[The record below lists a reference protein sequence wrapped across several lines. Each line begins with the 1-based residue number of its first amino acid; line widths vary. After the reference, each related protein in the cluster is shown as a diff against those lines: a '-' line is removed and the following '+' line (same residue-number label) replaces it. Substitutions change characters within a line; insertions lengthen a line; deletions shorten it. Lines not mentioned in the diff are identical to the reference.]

1 MTTFR
6 YQAYDTNE
14 KKVSGSINAENKLE
28 VIENLK
34 NLNLVP
40 IKIIETKAKISQLK
54 ISQASLSIFTKQL
67 AALLTAGTTLEKS
80 LELLINQ
87 TKNNKLSTLLN
98 LIKDDITSGVLLSES
113 MKKFPK
119 TFDRIYTSTVFAG
132 ETSASL
138 PEVFNDISNY
148 IDKEIKIKNQVTGA
162 LVYPLILFGVS
173 IIVIYALL
181 SLVLPQVAEE
191 FISSN
196 VSLPMI
202 TSILLSLSE
211 IFPYILLGTFTI
223 FGSMFILIKLN
234 FLSHSLKIKLSIA
247 LLRFP
252 IFGQII
258 LFNQTAR
265 FCSSMF
271 LMTKAGLN
279 TIDSL
284 STSKDNFK
292 NIYLKDELTTIL
304 ARVNSGTSLSSAFQQ
319 STIFPDVFIQLL
331 SSGDSGSNISEMFG
345 KIKVYLDEE
354 VDTKR
359 NFLLTLLQPLVILT
373 MGVFV
378 MLIVLA
384 IMLPLLQMNNL
395 VFNI

>member
-14 KKVSGSINAENKLE
+14 KKISGSVNAENKLE

-40 IKIIETKAKISQLK
+40 IKITETKAKISQLK

>member
-14 KKVSGSINAENKLE
+14 KKISGSINAENKLE

-304 ARVNSGTSLSSAFQQ
+304 ARVNSGPSLSSAFQQ

>member
-14 KKVSGSINAENKLE
+14 KKISGSVNAENKLE

>member
-14 KKVSGSINAENKLE
+14 KKISGSINAENKLE

-40 IKIIETKAKISQLK
+40 IKITETKAKISQLK

>member
-14 KKVSGSINAENKLE
+14 KKISGSINAENKLE

-191 FISSN
+191 FVSSN

>member
-14 KKVSGSINAENKLE
+14 KKISGSINAENKLE

-40 IKIIETKAKISQLK
+40 IKITETKAKISQLK

-98 LIKDDITSGVLLSES
+98 LIKDDVTSGVLLSES

-234 FLSHSLKIKLSIA
+234 FLSHRLKIKLSIA

-279 TIDSL
+279 AIDSL

-292 NIYLKDELTTIL
+292 NIYLRDELTTIL

>member
-14 KKVSGSINAENKLE
+14 KKISGSINAENKLE

>member
-1 MTTFR
+1 
-6 YQAYDTNE
+6 
-14 KKVSGSINAENKLE
+14 
-28 VIENLK
+28 
-34 NLNLVP
+34 
-40 IKIIETKAKISQLK
+40 
-54 ISQASLSIFTKQL
+54 
-67 AALLTAGTTLEKS
+67 
-80 LELLINQ
+80 
-87 TKNNKLSTLLN
+87 
-98 LIKDDITSGVLLSES
+98 
-113 MKKFPK
+113 
-119 TFDRIYTSTVFAG
+119 
-132 ETSASL
+132 
-138 PEVFNDISNY
+138 
-148 IDKEIKIKNQVTGA
+148 
-162 LVYPLILFGVS
+162 
-173 IIVIYALL
+173 
-181 SLVLPQVAEE
+181 
-191 FISSN
+191 
-196 VSLPMI
+196 
-202 TSILLSLSE
+202 
-211 IFPYILLGTFTI
+211 
-223 FGSMFILIKLN
+223 
-234 FLSHSLKIKLSIA
+234 
-247 LLRFP
+247 
-252 IFGQII
+252 
-258 LFNQTAR
+258 
-265 FCSSMF
+265 MF

-331 SSGDSGSNISEMFG
+331 SSGDSGSNMSEMFG

>member
-14 KKVSGSINAENKLE
+14 KKISGSINAENKLE

-34 NLNLVP
+34 NLTLVP

>member
-14 KKVSGSINAENKLE
+14 KKISGSINAENKLE

-40 IKIIETKAKISQLK
+40 IKITETKAKISQLK

-67 AALLTAGTTLEKS
+67 AALLVAGTTLEKS

-98 LIKDDITSGVLLSES
+98 LIKDDVTSGVLLSES

>member
-14 KKVSGSINAENKLE
+14 KKISGSINAENKLE

-40 IKIIETKAKISQLK
+40 IKITETKAKISQLK

-67 AALLTAGTTLEKS
+67 AALLAAGTTLEKS

-98 LIKDDITSGVLLSES
+98 LIKDDVTSGVLLSES

-234 FLSHSLKIKLSIA
+234 FLSHRLKIKLSIA

-279 TIDSL
+279 AIDSL

-292 NIYLKDELTTIL
+292 NIYLRDELTTIL

>member
-14 KKVSGSINAENKLE
+14 KKISGSINAENKLE

-40 IKIIETKAKISQLK
+40 IKITETKAKISQLK

-67 AALLTAGTTLEKS
+67 AALLAAGTTLEKS

-98 LIKDDITSGVLLSES
+98 LIKDDVTSGVLLSES

-173 IIVIYALL
+173 VIVIYALL

-234 FLSHSLKIKLSIA
+234 FLSHRLKIKLSIA

-279 TIDSL
+279 AIDSL

-292 NIYLKDELTTIL
+292 NIYLRDELTTIL

>member
-14 KKVSGSINAENKLE
+14 KKISGSINAENKLE

-40 IKIIETKAKISQLK
+40 IKIVETKVKISQIK
-54 ISQASLSIFTKQL
+54 ISQANLSIFTKQL

-87 TKNNKLSTLLN
+87 TKKNTLSTLLN
-98 LIKDDITSGVLLSES
+98 LIKDDVTSGVLLSES

>member
-14 KKVSGSINAENKLE
+14 KKISGYINAENKLE

-40 IKIIETKAKISQLK
+40 IKITETKAKISQLK

-67 AALLTAGTTLEKS
+67 AALLAAGTTLEKS

-98 LIKDDITSGVLLSES
+98 LIKDDVTSGVLLSES

-234 FLSHSLKIKLSIA
+234 FLSHRLKIKLSIA

-279 TIDSL
+279 AIDSL

-292 NIYLKDELTTIL
+292 NIYLRDELTTIL

>member
-14 KKVSGSINAENKLE
+14 KKISGSINAENKLE

-252 IFGQII
+252 MFGQII

>member
-6 YQAYDTNE
+6 YQAYDKNE
-14 KKVSGSINAENKLE
+14 KKISGSVNAENKLE

-40 IKIIETKAKISQLK
+40 IKITETKAKISQLK

>member
-14 KKVSGSINAENKLE
+14 KKISGSINAENKLE

-173 IIVIYALL
+173 IL
-181 SLVLPQVAEE
+181 SL
-191 FISSN
+191 IH
-196 VSLPMI
+196 I
-202 TSILLSLSE
+202 
-211 IFPYILLGTFTI
+211 
-223 FGSMFILIKLN
+223 
-234 FLSHSLKIKLSIA
+234 
-247 LLRFP
+247 
-252 IFGQII
+252 
-258 LFNQTAR
+258 
-265 FCSSMF
+265 
-271 LMTKAGLN
+271 
-279 TIDSL
+279 
-284 STSKDNFK
+284 
-292 NIYLKDELTTIL
+292 
-304 ARVNSGTSLSSAFQQ
+304 
-319 STIFPDVFIQLL
+319 
-331 SSGDSGSNISEMFG
+331 
-345 KIKVYLDEE
+345 
-354 VDTKR
+354 
-359 NFLLTLLQPLVILT
+359 
-373 MGVFV
+373 
-378 MLIVLA
+378 
-384 IMLPLLQMNNL
+384 
-395 VFNI
+395 